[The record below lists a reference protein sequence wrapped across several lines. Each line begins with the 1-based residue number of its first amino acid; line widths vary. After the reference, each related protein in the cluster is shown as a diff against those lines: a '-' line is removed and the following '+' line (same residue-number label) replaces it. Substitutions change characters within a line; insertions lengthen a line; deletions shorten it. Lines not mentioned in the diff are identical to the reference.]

1 MIIITITRLFLNSFF
16 CAQQAELQILCA
28 TCCNTIGYV
37 ASKTDDSVNNGD
49 IAIEQKRIVMVVVV
63 DALNNKVNQR
73 AGGERSNLVAP
84 LSCWTAAGSSP
95 VTNSQKERN
104 SR

>member
-1 MIIITITRLFLNSFF
+1 M
-16 CAQQAELQILCA
+16 CA
-28 TCCNTIGYV
+28 TCCYTIGYV

-49 IAIEQKRIVMVVVV
+49 IAIVQKRIVVVVVV

-95 VTNSQKERN
+95 VTNSQKERIHVKPKIG
-104 SR
+104 